1 MSSIELATSTSRR
14 TRKIAPAPIKV
25 LSPGKDDDEMKD
37 QDRIELVESATCE
50 QSECQFAIVCDGT
63 TTSPY
68 AADAAKLVAEQ
79 VMDLFEPGGLQRV
92 VDSLKA
98 KRADLL
104 TKPLQIQ
111 EEQSASIRALWEE
124 IIRKKYQSS
133 FQTTFVAVCCK
144 RDGDLRDGEIAIKA
158 LGCGDSAILIFREN
172 GELVN
177 NNLGLQDEVDPFKHL
192 SPFTAVLPDS
202 YEDEINHVLFEFTT
216 YPEDTHIL
224 ICSDGFY
231 DGFTNFKEI
240 CDWLKL
246 RETDL
251 EDATSREQH
260 LQELHTGLNQK
271 KGDDDIS
278 FIWLRPPRKV
288 TESEP
293 ADTVHDEPAA
303 IVTTEEKRSERNRPS
318 LFSRFYLVIL
328 RTFGLRACL
337 L

>member
-1 MSSIELATSTSRR
+1 M
-14 TRKIAPAPIKV
+14 
-25 LSPGKDDDEMKD
+25 
-37 QDRIELVESATCE
+37 LVESAACE

-68 AADAAKLVAEQ
+68 SADAAKLVADQ
-79 VMDLFEPGGLQRV
+79 VTELFQPGGLHRV

-98 KRADLL
+98 KRAELL
-104 TKPLQIQ
+104 AKPLQIQ
-111 EEQSASIRALWEE
+111 EDHSASIRALWEE
-124 IIRKKYQSS
+124 VIRKKYQSS

-144 RDGDLRDGEIAIKA
+144 RDRDLPEGEIAIKA
-158 LGCGDSAILIFREN
+158 LGCGDSAIFVFREN

-202 YEDEINHVLFEFTT
+202 YKDEISHVLFEFTT
-216 YPEDTHIL
+216 FPEDVHIL

-240 CDWLKL
+240 CDWLRL

-251 EDATSREQH
+251 EDATRQEQH
-260 LQELHTGLNQK
+260 LLELHTGLNQK

-288 TESEP
+288 TESDP
-293 ADTVHDEPAA
+293 ANNEYNTAE
-303 IVTTEEKRSERNRPS
+303 ERNGEPDRLS
-318 LFSRFYLVIL
+318 MFSRFYLTIL
-328 RTFGLRACL
+328 RAFGLRASL

>member
-1 MSSIELATSTSRR
+1 MSSIELAASTSRR

-25 LSPGKDDDEMKD
+25 LSPGKDDDEVKD
-37 QDRIELVESATCE
+37 QDRIMLVEGGARE

-68 AADAAKLVAEQ
+68 AAEAAKLVTDQ
-79 VMDLFEPGGLQRV
+79 VTELFQPGGLQRV

-104 TKPLQIQ
+104 TKPLKIP
-111 EEQSASIRALWEE
+111 EDHSASIRALWEE
-124 IIRKKYQSS
+124 IIRKKYQCS
-133 FQTTFVAVCCK
+133 FQTTFVAICCK
-144 RDGDLRDGEIAIKA
+144 RNGDLPEGEIAIKA
-158 LGCGDSAILIFREN
+158 LGCGDSAIFVFREN

-202 YEDEINHVLFEFTT
+202 YEDEIGHVLFEFKT
-216 YPEDTHIL
+216 YPDDTHIL

-251 EDATSREQH
+251 EDETRQEQH
-260 LQELHTGLNQK
+260 LLELHAGLNQK

-278 FIWLRPPRKV
+278 LIWLRPSRKV
-288 TESEP
+288 TEEPAEYANPEAVITVEERRSEP
-293 ADTVHDEPAA
+293 D
-303 IVTTEEKRSERNRPS
+303 RPS
-318 LFSRFYLVIL
+318 LFLRFYFTIL
-328 RTFGLRACL
+328 RTFGLRASL